1 MWLYIFDVFDKKV
14 NDDGTETYVYQGAYN
29 CVAESLSK
37 AAVFASEDLT
47 GDYKLVLRST
57 MMM

>member
-1 MWLYIFDVFDKKV
+1 MWLYIFDVFEKTV
-14 NDDGTETYVYQGAYN
+14 NDDGTEGYVYQGAYN
-29 CVAESLSK
+29 CVTESMSK
-37 AAVFASEDLT
+37 AEVFARQDLK

>member
-14 NDDGTETYVYQGAYN
+14 NEDGTEDYVYQGVYN
-29 CVAESLSK
+29 CVTESMSK
-37 AAVFASEDLT
+37 AKVFASKDLE
-47 GDYKLVLRST
+47 GDYVLVLRST